1 MIIDFVF
8 IAVLIL
14 ANGFFAAAEMAV
26 VSARQLRLQ
35 ARAENGDSRAL
46 RALKLRDNP
55 AEFLATVQ
63 VGITLVATMASA
75 VGGLEAARWLG
86 PQIARLPAVANYADQ
101 IALGLVVLTIT
112 YASLLFGELVPKR
125 LALRNPERF
134 ATSIAGFFDVL
145 TRLVKRPIRIL
156 LASAD
161 LVLRLF
167 GAADPEKQVTS
178 PEEIEVLV
186 RRGTAEGVI
195 LPIQERMI
203 ERIFDYADRSTR
215 DEMTPRVE
223 MISLDAETNIKSA
236 LKIAK
241 EHGYS
246 RYPVIQGSLDHILGY
261 VHIKDLI
268 WADRDDHLTEH
279 LRPVVY
285 IPEGVP
291 LPKAFSTL
299 TRAGRQ
305 LGIVLDEYGG
315 TEGLITLENI
325 LEVIVG
331 EIEDEHSPI
340 AGVPVQNAAGEWCIA
355 GSEPIL
361 NVAELLGVEFEPK
374 GIYNT
379 LGGFITSELGTFP
392 NVGDFVTFGG
402 YSFSVEEM
410 DRFRVVTVLVHE
422 IPPTPFE

>member
-1 MIIDFVF
+1 MIVDVLLIT
-8 IAVLIL
+8 VLIL

-26 VSARQLRLQ
+26 VSARQMRLQ
-35 ARAENGDSRAL
+35 AQADEGNSRAL
-46 RALKLRDNP
+46 KALQLRENP

-63 VGITLVATMASA
+63 VGITLVATLASA

-86 PQIARLPAVANYADQ
+86 PQIARIPTLALYADQ
-101 IALGLVVLTIT
+101 IALGLVVLTIS

-125 LALRNPERF
+125 LAIRNPERL
-134 ATSIAGFFDVL
+134 AASIAGFFEFL
-145 TRLVKRPIRIL
+145 TQLVKWPIRVL
-156 LASAD
+156 LISAD

-167 GAADPEKQVTS
+167 GAADHEEEVTS

-223 MISLDAETNIKSA
+223 IIAIDEKTTITSA

-241 EHGYS
+241 THGFS
-246 RYPVIQGSLDHILGY
+246 RYPVIQGDLDHILGY

-268 WADRDDHLTEH
+268 WADGDDHLTEH
-279 LRPVVY
+279 LRPVVF

-291 LPKAFSTL
+291 LPKAFTTL

-315 TEGLITLENI
+315 TEGLVTLENI

-331 EIEDEHSPI
+331 EIEDEHSPA
-340 AGVPVQNAAGEWCIA
+340 AGVPVQNEHGEWCIA

-361 NVAELLGVEFEPK
+361 SVADLLGIGFEAK

-379 LGGFITSELGTFP
+379 LAGFIISELGNFP
-392 NVGDFVTFGG
+392 KVGDDVSYEGHCFT
-402 YSFSVEEM
+402 VEEM
-410 DRFRVVTVLVHE
+410 DRFRVVSVRVHR
-422 IPPTPFE
+422 IQPTPFE